1 MRKGNI
7 MKFTVN
13 GKEYE
18 GAKYN
23 YNASCLFEEMGVAI
37 SDLGRKPQSVLRAY
51 LAISGGMDLEEAGEE
66 IEKHIIAG
74 GTLGEMTSALNTE
87 LNESGF
93 FKALLNAVNETPE
106 ETQEKKTK
114 K

>member
-1 MRKGNI
+1 

-23 YNASCLFEEMGVAI
+23 YNVSCLFEEMGVAI

-51 LAISGGMDLEEAGEE
+51 LAISGDMDVEEAGNE
-66 IEKHIIAG
+66 IEQHLIAG
-74 GTLGEMTSALNTE
+74 GNLRDMTNVLNTE
-87 LNESGF
+87 LSESGF
-93 FKALLNAVNETPE
+93 FKSLLTMTDETPE
-106 ETQEKKTK
+106 ETQEKKK